1 MVHSCSVTDSSAH
14 TYFIKLVRQLP
25 TRHSSQSAVPQAGG
39 QSAGTD
45 EGTAG
50 RHFQLTEATWLGV
63 N

>member
-1 MVHSCSVTDSSAH
+1 MTGSSAH
-14 TYFIKLVRQLP
+14 TYFIKLVHQLP
-25 TRHSSQSAVPQAGG
+25 THHSSQSAIPQAGG

-45 EGTAG
+45 EGTAA